1 MQLFITVAEAQ
12 ALIAKQA
19 KNWGTEVIFLEDA
32 ANRTL
37 AEAVYADRDYPPFNR
52 AAMDGIAIRS
62 EDCLDL
68 KINNFQIVEELL
80 AGAIPQH
87 SITKG
92 QCFRIMTGAAVPT
105 SANAVVKI
113 EDCIIT
119 GSTITIKEESKIRLW
134 LNIALQGEDAKAH
147 QIIIQSGTVINATV
161 LATLASVGKK
171 EVLVFKKPTIA
182 IIATGNEIVKIDE
195 NILPHQIRNS
205 NTYTLLGL
213 IASLGLKITQ
223 NHVVSDDKAEL
234 KKTLQQA
241 INCDV
246 VIITGGVSMGT
257 ADFVPQIL
265 MDNGITP
272 IFHKVKIKPG
282 KPIWF
287 GNNGSSTVFAL
298 PGNPMSVQT
307 TFKVFV
313 EPYLQQANQLPKVS
327 MYLPMAIGKKQK
339 VLLDEYFAC
348 TLEGNPT
355 TIRPLQNNGSGDIIS
370 NIKSDGI
377 GLHTAQLGDLEK
389 GDVVKFISW

>member
-1 MQLFITVAEAQ
+1 MQHFITVPEAQ
-12 ALIAKQA
+12 ALIAKQP
-19 KNWGTEVIFLEDA
+19 KNWGTETIFLEDA
-32 ANRTL
+32 YYRTL
-37 AEAVYADRDYPPFNR
+37 AEEVCADRDYPPFNR

-62 EDCLDL
+62 GDFLEH
-68 KINNFQIVEELL
+68 KISNFQIVEELI

-92 QCFRIMTGAAVPT
+92 QCFRIMTGAAVPP

-113 EDCIIT
+113 EDCKVT
-119 GSTITIKEESKIRLW
+119 DSFVAVNEGSQIKPW

-147 QIIIQSGTVINATV
+147 QIILQRGSVINATV

-171 EVLVFKKPTIA
+171 EILVFKKPTIA
-182 IIATGNEIVKIDE
+182 IIATGNEIVKINE

-205 NTYTLLGL
+205 NTYALVGL
-213 IASLGLKITQ
+213 IESLGLKITQ
-223 NHVVSDDKAEL
+223 NHLVSDNKAEL

-241 INCDV
+241 ITCDV
-246 VIITGGVSMGT
+246 IIITGGVSMGT
-257 ADFVPQIL
+257 ADFVPQVL
-265 MDNGITP
+265 MGNGITP
-272 IFHKVKIKPG
+272 LFHKVKIKPG

-287 GNNGSSTVFAL
+287 GANGNSTVFAL

-313 EPYLQQANQLPKVS
+313 EPYLQQVAQLPKVS
-327 MYLPMAIGKKQK
+327 MYLPMSVGRKQK
-339 VLLDEYFAC
+339 VLLDEYFSC

-355 TIRPLQNNGSGDIIS
+355 TLLPIPNNGSGDIIS
-370 NIKSDGI
+370 NIKSHGI
-377 GLHTAQLGDLEK
+377 ALHASATGDLAS